1 MKQGKAERNAGRKY
15 IDCIHNIQTEML
27 QTHKAQRISSTLQQL
42 EDEKGSLSVDKFWKL
57 KKKMSSNDRT
67 KSSILVGGTEIWNGP
82 AIIKEYEREFI
93 NRLAHKQI
101 RPEFADYEITTRKLL
116 NLYLSESAA
125 SRSEPNFTD
134 EETESAI
141 ALLSKSKK

>member
-1 MKQGKAERNAGRKY
+1 
-15 IDCIHNIQTEML
+15 ML
-27 QTHKAQRISSTLQQL
+27 QTHKAQRICSTLQEL

-93 NRLAHKQI
+93 SRLALKQI
-101 RPEFADYEITTRKLL
+101 RPEFADYEITIRKLL

-141 ALLSKSKK
+141 ALLSKGTSPGIHPSLQKSTRMLVEN